1 MGRKRDRIGLL
12 TNDNTLENSHCY
24 MDNVVLYALN
34 SQTPYR
40 STSKGWTVIRLLP
53 TGRARSLL
61 QSLDS

>member
-1 MGRKRDRIGLL
+1 
-12 TNDNTLENSHCY
+12 

-40 STSKGWTVIRLLP
+40 STSKGWIVIRLLP
-53 TGRARSLL
+53 TGRAGSLL